1 MRSLPL
7 ADAKA
12 RLSEV
17 IDEVEGGGEVVIT
30 RRGRP
35 VARLVPERPTPRR
48 SRTSAWL
55 DELREF
61 VDGQPMTPAQSV
73 IEMRAGERY

>member
-35 VARLVPERPTPRR
+35 VARLVPERPALRR
-48 SRTSAWL
+48 GRSSAWL

-61 VDGQPMTPAQSV
+61 VEGQPMAPAQSV
-73 IEMRAGERY
+73 IEVRAGERY

>member
-35 VARLVPERPTPRR
+35 VARLVPERPASRR
-48 SRTSAWL
+48 SRSSAWL

-61 VDGQPMTPAQSV
+61 VEGQPTAPAQSV